1 MGSYKRQ
8 LLIGLAFVTIAVLAG
23 SYGMFRGT
31 FRETVLEQARDGA
44 REQLRTSEYSLR
56 QAGETLSQGTA
67 REMLLELARRGNMRL
82 SLLNAKGE
90 IVADTGLQP
99 SGLTDVGSQLGTP
112 EIEEADQRGTGYSIR
127 YSPELHVKFLFV
139 ARKIEDLAG
148 MDEGF
153 LRLGKP
159 YAPLLLRSDRARDR
173 FFWLV
178 GGTLLLLV
186 PVYLFLSRR
195 LVREVGRI
203 TREVEAIGRQEGR
216 SSSTTL
222 QEFVPMIRSL
232 NRISEQTRDYLQQLS
247 VQRDEGE
254 AIFNG
259 LEDGVA
265 VLDSEG
271 GIRRYNRAMADI
283 VRSKQ
288 DLKGRKPIECIP
300 STELQE
306 AVEEMLARQE
316 KDAELGRSLYVTF
329 YNQSHFEV
337 TLLPIEFEQA
347 RAMEIILVLHDVT
360 ELKRLEQARKD
371 FVANISHELRTPIT
385 SIKGYT
391 ETLLYS
397 PPRDR
402 EALRSFMSIVD
413 KNVDNLDRLVDNL
426 INLTKAESW
435 EEGNGQAEE
444 VDLVQVLD
452 AVWQVCAPLAQQK
465 GITLNRELPDIEPYV
480 LGNKEQLIQ
489 VVLNLLD
496 NAIKY
501 SPEGEQIEARIRD
514 LGEQWLVEV
523 EDNGPGVPPGLQSRI
538 FERFYRAE
546 TGRSGSVSG
555 TGLGLS
561 ICKHILQRHGGE
573 ITVESP
579 VSGDVGG
586 ARFAFT
592 LAKHRQLTESSG
604 EERAHE

>member
-1 MGSYKRQ
+1 MGSYRKR
-8 LLIGLAFVTIAVLAG
+8 LFTALLLFLLVSLIGGYVLLE
-23 SYGMFRGT
+23 RT
-31 FRETVLEQARDGA
+31 VRETVLEQTRDTA
-44 REQLRTSEYSLR
+44 REQLRTTVYALR
-56 QAGETLSQGTA
+56 QTTDLSSEQEVRNKLRKLG
-67 REMLLELARRGNMRL
+67 RRSNARL
-82 SLLNAKGE
+82 SLLNAEGNV
-90 IVADTGLQP
+90 IADTALSP
-99 SGLTDVGSQLGTP
+99 SGLKEFGSQISGK
-112 EIEEADQRGTGYSIR
+112 EIEQAGRKGEGSIIR
-127 YSPELHVKFLFV
+127 YSPAVHLKFLFV
-139 ARKIEDLAG
+139 AREVEDLAG
-148 MDEGF
+148 LEKGY

-159 YAPLLLRSDRARDR
+159 YAPLRERMEEATFRY
-173 FFWLV
+173 FWFVL
-178 GGTLLLLV
+178 GALFLLL

-195 LVREVGRI
+195 LNREIGRI
-203 TREVEAIGRQEGR
+203 TRDVEGIGRQAGQV
-216 SSSTTL
+216 SSASL
-222 QEFVPMIRSL
+222 REFVPLIRSI
-232 NRISEQTRDYLQQLS
+232 NKISEQTREYLQQLS
-247 VQRDEGE
+247 LQRDEGE

-259 LEDGVA
+259 LDDGVA

-271 GIRRYNRAMADI
+271 RIRRYNRAMADI

-316 KDAELGRSLYVTF
+316 KDTDAGRSLYVTF

-337 TLLPIEFEQA
+337 TLLPIAFEQS
-347 RAMEIILVLHDVT
+347 RAMEVILVWHDVT

-426 INLTKAESW
+426 IHLTKAEGW
-435 EEGNGQAEE
+435 EEGNGETEE

-465 GITLNRELPDIEPYV
+465 GIDLNRELPDAEPYV
-480 LGNKEQLIQ
+480 LGNKEQLIR

-501 SPEGEQIEARIRD
+501 SPEGERVEARIRD
-514 LGEQWLVEV
+514 LGDQWQVEV
-523 EDNGPGVPPGLQSRI
+523 EDSGPGVPPVLQARI
-538 FERFYRAE
+538 FERFYRGE
-546 TGRSGSVSG
+546 TGRSSVANG

-573 ITVESP
+573 IVVESP
-579 VSGDVGG
+579 VSGGIQG
-586 ARFAFT
+586 AKFSFA
-592 LAKHRQLTESSG
+592 LAKHPLRKKSG
-604 EERAHE
+604 DEDSAHE